1 VSSLRSQL
9 LRRKP
14 ADCVSLRGVADREMA
29 AETGADAGQGFPAAV
44 RGDRQRSTWDEAV
57 DDIAWSDGDVL
68 VVGSSSLEPVSRVF
82 LGSRATKILATPRC
96 PSSFRAVPSRI
107 RQRANR

>member
-9 LRRKP
+9 LRRIP

-29 AETGADAGQGFPAAV
+29 AETGADAGQGFPAAF
-44 RGDRQRSTWDEAV
+44 RADRQKSTWGEAV

-68 VVGSSSLEPVSRVF
+68 GVGSSSLEPVSRVF
-82 LGSRATKILATPRC
+82 LGSRDQDPGHSPVPVIVPRG
-96 PSSFRAVPSRI
+96 AVEDPTAS
-107 RQRANR
+107 